1 MQFGPLCVR
10 RLTRA
15 LAGAAAASYLAAGAA
30 EAAPPCTLSRLA
42 ELPITMVGARPTVPV
57 KINGHEAP
65 FFIDSGAEMGVL
77 SLSWAKRLDVHPTD
91 APGRAMSG
99 IGGTQSAR
107 HATIDQFNLAGL
119 PLRHMDYFIAQSAM
133 EEPLAGVVGE
143 NILGTYDA
151 EYDLANGVVRIF
163 RPENCSDDDSLAY
176 WSDGKANVAAIE
188 GQGSHHLIV
197 TEVTVNG
204 QRMKA
209 IWDTGAPRSSLTE
222 WSARQ
227 AGIKTKGAQFAG
239 YVGGFGDRVSESWIA
254 PFDSFA
260 VGGEKVTNTRLRF
273 MDAELGPYD
282 MLLGFDFFLS
292 HRIYVANSQHKV
304 YFTYNGGPVFRL
316 DVAQAAGQTAR
327 AKLDTESVDSAKAT
341 QAAPDADAPK
351 TAADYVRR
359 AAASRARLN
368 FPAAIVD
375 LTKAVELEPSNT
387 EYYLERAQMFAASR
401 QFALA
406 IADYGEI
413 LKRKPGSTPALLG
426 RGALYAAAHDAERA
440 RADLSAVLKISPG
453 DSVLVLSAADAYSAG
468 GFHEDALAI
477 YDRWLQ
483 AHPLPARLNWKS
495 MELPE
500 QIAALNGACW
510 TRAMLKR
517 ELDRALADCDAAI
530 ELQPEAAAVLD
541 SRGLVHLKRGEYDL
555 AIADYD
561 AVLKLAPKQSSTLY
575 ARGVAKMKKGW
586 TVEGGTDQLA
596 ALTLNPAAG
605 EEARRDGVAAD
616 AIPAR

>member
-1 MQFGPLCVR
+1 M
-10 RLTRA
+10 
-15 LAGAAAASYLAAGAA
+15 
-30 EAAPPCTLSRLA
+30 
-42 ELPITMVGARPTVPV
+42 PV

-65 FFIDSGAEMGVL
+65 FIIDSGAEMGVL
-77 SLSWAKRLDVHPTD
+77 SLPWANRLDIHATD
-91 APGRAMSG
+91 APGRAISG
-99 IGGTQSAR
+99 VGGIQRAR

-119 PLRHMDYFIAQSAM
+119 PLRHMEYFIAPSAM

-143 NILGTYDA
+143 NILGIVDT
-151 EYDLANGVVRIF
+151 EYDFANGVVRIF
-163 RPENCSDDDSLAY
+163 KPENCGDDDSLAY
-176 WSDGKANVAAIE
+176 WADGKANVAAIE

-197 TEVTVNG
+197 TTVTVNG
-204 QRMKA
+204 QHLKA
-209 IWDTGAPRSSLTE
+209 VWDTGAPRSVLTE

-227 AGIKTKGAQFAG
+227 AGIKTKGAEFAG

-254 PFDSFA
+254 PFDTFA

-273 MDAELGPYD
+273 MDADLGAFD

-292 HRIYVANSQHKV
+292 HRVYVANSQHKV

-316 DVAQAAGQTAR
+316 DQAQVAGKTTRANSGREGVDAAKAVP
-327 AKLDTESVDSAKAT
+327 AALDT
-341 QAAPDADAPK
+341 DAPK
-351 TAADYVRR
+351 TVADYVRR
-359 AAASRARLN
+359 AAASRARQN
-368 FPAAIVD
+368 FTAAIAD
-375 LTKAVELEPSNT
+375 LTKAIELGPANT
-387 EYYLERAQMFAASR
+387 EHYLQRAQMFAASR
-401 QFALA
+401 LPDRA

-413 LKRKPGSTPALLG
+413 LKRKPDNTAALLG

-440 RADLSAVLKISPG
+440 RADLSAALKISPG
-453 DSVLVLSAADAYSAG
+453 DSVIVLSAAEAYSAN

-483 AHPLPARLNWKS
+483 EHPLPARLSWKS
-495 MELPE
+495 LMLPE
-500 QIAALNGACW
+500 QLTALNGACW
-510 TRAMLKR
+510 SRAVLKR
-517 ELDRALADCDAAI
+517 DLDRALADCDAAI

-561 AVLKLAPKQSSTLY
+561 AVLKLVPKQSSTLY

-605 EEARRDGVAAD
+605 EEARRDGVGAD